1 MFSPL
6 RALRS
11 LRDRQELDM
20 SKDYDPSG
28 YAESGRADG
37 SEQTDYAVRRN
48 GVGSASGG
56 HVADGGSFGGGS
68 TRG

>member
-1 MFSPL
+1 MG
-6 RALRS
+6 
-11 LRDRQELDM
+11 
-20 SKDYDPSG
+20 KDFDPSG
-28 YAESGRADG
+28 YAESGREDG

-48 GVGSASGG
+48 GVGSPSGG